1 VTIRVC
7 AFIISRM
14 KYSRKEVGG
23 IGEDVAARFL
33 KGKGFNIVERNFRRP
48 WGEINIIAEKEGL
61 VRFVEVKTVSREMDP
76 NISRETADP
85 MPEELAH
92 ASKLDKVAR
101 TAQLYMES
109 NRDNREFQ
117 LDVIAVYLNPV
128 TMVAHCAFYEQVL

>member
-1 VTIRVC
+1 
-7 AFIISRM
+7 M